1 MSYYPAAGTAASAAP
16 GPTAVPSSALS
27 SAPSPSPS
35 SDLDLVAALSAPS
48 TQPALKANAAAQA
61 VDPLSRLLLGS
72 AEASVKKVA
81 LAGFASAYPF
91 LFRYACQSGD
101 AAHWTRVIALKAAV
115 LNSWRNGAIGEKI
128 GAVKVLQRIIQ
139 TQSAPASSDPR
150 LARSAEPNISLCRP
164 NHPFL
169 KVSILEEEANKLLEE
184 CVTTLFTSSEPDLVA
199 AIVSSLV
206 ALVKSRQQFAQ
217 LIVTSLTNWSP
228 AAMASRSAA
237 QVKSVEKVVRL
248 SLQHLVKT
256 PQGSPFATQISAFLA
271 QQATRMEKAAEES
284 KRKAEAEATRK
295 RQALADQ
302 LQSQQQNKRRRLNP
316 TNEVAR
322 LFAASNPEGIARV
335 QSVAALP
342 HAAVVDLLV
351 SALQGVAPSTL
362 TEAISVVKRELESS
376 RSATPSREGTPMLS
390 GPVVVDPLKLDLGA
404 DELDIKAEVP
414 VEATP
419 AEDDE
424 APAQVHEV
432 AFDGDGQDAAV
443 SLVSATYELT
453 LQARQALVLSALKR
467 VCAAGADGANAALW
481 APLLSRLISRG
492 LEDPDAPAEKRDE
505 TSEDLRRHLF
515 SFITANLQTRTELAR
530 LWLNEEWFASRCAG
544 VETDRPYDRLLRDFL
559 EHISHVSSDKDK
571 QLLQFLM
578 DLPEIPRD
586 EIYRLEA
593 MATNTAQM
601 HLGFSTLRELVVMR
615 PSVRYAALDVLL
627 GLCTHAD
634 KRFRNAAITTVKK
647 WVPDVPDLSHVIRDF
662 ALSLL
667 ARLTAH
673 TETATA
679 APDPDGNDPT
689 IGAVNGDGEADMATD
704 ASPPASEPPALCAQ
718 VRDGAVAGNFD
729 PPATLEGVT
738 QNVELLLALCVK
750 DTTLLRPLFEQYGKM
765 APSVRGAIEELYV
778 PLIRSLGLKHPGV
791 LDLLG
796 DFPEG
801 SDKLVLKMLEVLAAK
816 AKLPSDILALIKQV
830 AAKRDLDSQFYL
842 LILPECHKDEIV
854 RYLPRVVALLDG
866 TPQKKAA
873 IRSIFLSVIAPPAHF
888 SSINSLRTRSDSLSP
903 VELMLFL
910 HQHDK
915 EIGLKHTI
923 EAISICFSMS
933 DGFRPEVLAA
943 FMQQVVDA
951 PKIPN
956 LFMRTVIQAVT
967 TYKSLQP
974 FVSTTL
980 LSRLIGKKI
989 WEVGP
994 LWEGFIRLVKA
1005 IAPNSFAAL
1014 LQLPR
1019 EQLREVVQKQPSL
1032 REPLREYV
1040 TKKGGTNNARTA
1052 AVLEALSDETAP
1064 TQSGSAGRS
1073 LSGTPTPA

>member
-1 MSYYPAAGTAASAAP
+1 MSYYPAAGTAAASAAP
-16 GPTAVPSSALS
+16 GPTAIPSALS
-27 SAPSPSPS
+27 SSPSPS

-61 VDPLSRLLLGS
+61 VEPLSRLLLGS

-101 AAHWTRVIALKAAV
+101 AAHWTRVNALKVAV

-169 KVSILEEEANKLLEE
+169 KVTILEEEANKLLEE

-248 SLQHLVKT
+248 SLQHLAKT
-256 PQGSPFATQISAFLA
+256 PHRSPFATQISTFLA

-295 RQALADQ
+295 RQALQDQ

-316 TNEVAR
+316 SNEVAR
-322 LFAASNPEGIARV
+322 LFAASNPEGLARV

-362 TEAISVVKRELESS
+362 TEAISVVKRELESG
-376 RSATPSREGTPMLS
+376 RSTTPSREGTPMLS

-424 APAQVHEV
+424 VPAQVHEV
-432 AFDGDGQDAAV
+432 AFDGDGQEAAV
-443 SLVSATYELT
+443 SLVSAPYELT

-505 TSEDLRRHLF
+505 TCEDLRRHLF

-559 EHISHVSSDKDK
+559 EHVSHVSSDKDK
-571 QLLQFLM
+571 QLLQLLM

-615 PSVRYAALDVLL
+615 PSIRYAALDVLL

-647 WVPDVPDLSHVIRDF
+647 WVPDVPDLSHVIRTF

-667 ARLTAH
+667 ARLTTHDAPVTDH
-673 TETATA
+673 AGGSDATA
-679 APDPDGNDPT
+679 EA
-689 IGAVNGDGEADMATD
+689 ANGDGEADMATD
-704 ASPPASEPPALCAQ
+704 ASPPASEPPTLCAQ
-718 VRDGAVAGNFD
+718 VRDGAVAGDFN

-750 DTTLLRPLFEQYGKM
+750 DTSLLRPLFEQYGNM
-765 APSVRGAIEELYV
+765 APPVRAAIEELYV

-1040 TKKGGTNNARTA
+1040 TKKGSTNNARTA
-1052 AVLEALSDETAP
+1052 AVLEALSDETAAP
-1064 TQSGSAGRS
+1064 TKSGSAGRS
-1073 LSGTPTPA
+1073 LSGTPTPV

>member
-1 MSYYPAAGTAASAAP
+1 MAYYAAAGMAANGSPAP
-16 GPTAVPSSALS
+16 NARPSST
-27 SAPSPSPS
+27 
-35 SDLDLVAALSAPS
+35 DLELVAALSSPN

-61 VDPLSRLLLGS
+61 VDPLSRLLLGTADAS
-72 AEASVKKVA
+72 ARKVA

-101 AAHWTRVIALKAAV
+101 AAQWTRVNSLKAAV
-115 LNSWRNGAIGEKI
+115 LDSWRNGAIGEKI

-150 LARSAEPNISLCRP
+150 LVRSAEPNISLCRP

-169 KVSILEEEANKLLEE
+169 RVSILEEEANKLLEE

-199 AIVSSLV
+199 AIVTSLIV
-206 ALVKSRQQFAQ
+206 LVKVRQQYGQ
-217 LIVTSLTNWSP
+217 LIVTSLTNWFP
-228 AAMASRSAA
+228 AAMGARTPA

-256 PQGSPFATQISAFLA
+256 PQGASFSSQVSTFLA
-271 QQATRMEKAAEES
+271 QQAARMERASEEL
-284 KRKAEAEATRK
+284 KRKAELETTRK

-302 LQSQQQNKRRRLNP
+302 LNAQQQNKRRRLNP
-316 TNEVAR
+316 SYPVAKV
-322 LFAASNPEGIARV
+322 FAASNANGLAHVP
-335 QSVAALP
+335 SVSSLP
-342 HAAVVDLLV
+342 ATAIVDLLV
-351 SALQGVAPSTL
+351 TALQSLAPTALSD
-362 TEAISVVKRELESS
+362 AIAAVKRELESGDFAS
-376 RSATPSREGTPMLS
+376 ISREGTPAPPPIPS
-390 GPVVVDPLKLDLGA
+390 ESTIDPLKLDLGA
-404 DELDIKAEVP
+404 DELEMKAEVP
-414 VEATP
+414 LDALP
-419 AEDDE
+419 AEEEVQDQD
-424 APAQVHEV
+424 HDV
-432 AFDGDGQDAAV
+432 AFDADDHDGAALAV
-443 SLVSATYELT
+443 SAPFELT
-453 LQARQALVLSALKR
+453 LQARQSLVLSALKR

-492 LEDPDAPAEKRDE
+492 LEDPGTTPEQGDE
-505 TSEDLRRHLF
+505 TIEGLRRQLLTF
-515 SFITANLQTRTELAR
+515 VTANLQTRMELAR
-530 LWLNEEWFASRCAG
+530 LWLNEEWFASRRSG
-544 VETDRPYDRLLRDFL
+544 HQEDRPYDRLLRRFL
-559 EHISHVSSDKDK
+559 EHISQVSSDKDK

-593 MATNTAQM
+593 MATNIDQM
-601 HLGFSTLRELVVMR
+601 QLGFSTLRELVVMR
-615 PSVRYAALDVLL
+615 PSVRFAALDVLL

-634 KRFRNAAITTVKK
+634 KRFRNAAITTVKR
-647 WVPDVPDLSHVIRDF
+647 WVPDVPDLSNIIRGF

-667 ARLTAH
+667 DRLRARS
-673 TETATA
+673 ETPKAEEGAQTL
-679 APDPDGNDPT
+679 PPT
-689 IGAVNGDGEADMATD
+689 SPTVEPNGEAEMATD
-704 ASPPASEPPALCAQ
+704 VSSPAPESPALFAR
-718 VRDGAVAGNFD
+718 VRDGTVSGAFD
-729 PPATLEGVT
+729 PPTTLEGIT
-738 QNVELLLALCVK
+738 QHVELLLALCVK
-750 DTTLLRPLFEQYGKM
+750 DTTLLRPLFEQYGGM
-765 APSVRGAIEELYV
+765 SPVVRESIEELYV

-791 LDLLG
+791 LEILG

-801 SDKLVLKMLEVLAAK
+801 SDRLVLKMLDVLAAK
-816 AKLPSDILALIKQV
+816 AKLPSDILARIKQV
-830 AAKRDLDSQFYL
+830 AVKRDLDSQFYL

-1019 EQLREVVQKQPSL
+1019 EQLSELVQKQPSL
-1032 REPLREYV
+1032 RAPLRDYV
-1040 TKKGGTNNARTA
+1040 IKKGGSTNARTA
-1052 AVLEALSDETAP
+1052 AILAALDEETDRM
-1064 TQSGSAGRS
+1064 QNGSAGRS
-1073 LSGTPTPA
+1073 HSSTPVPA

>member
-1 MSYYPAAGTAASAAP
+1 MAYYSAAVSAASTSP
-16 GPTAVPSSALS
+16 GPNAFPSASASTS
-27 SAPSPSPS
+27 SSSPS
-35 SDLDLVAALSAPS
+35 SDLELVAALSSPN

-61 VDPLSRLLLGS
+61 VDPLSRLLLGT
-72 AEASVKKVA
+72 AEASARKVA

-101 AAHWTRVIALKAAV
+101 SAHWTRVNSLKAAV
-115 LNSWRNGAIGEKI
+115 LDSWRNGAIGEKV

-150 LARSAEPNISLCRP
+150 LARSTEPNISLCRP

-169 KVSILEEEANKLLEE
+169 RVSILEEEANRLLEE
-184 CVTTLFTSSEPDLVA
+184 CVTTLFTSSEPDLIA
-199 AIVSSLV
+199 SIVSTLV

-217 LIVTSLTNWSP
+217 LVVTSLTNWSP
-228 AAMASRSAA
+228 AAMASRSAV

-248 SLQHLVKT
+248 SLQHLAKT
-256 PQGSPFATQISAFLA
+256 PQGAPYASQISAFLA
-271 QQATRMEKAAEES
+271 QQATRMEAAAEET
-284 KRKAEAEATRK
+284 KRRAEAEATRK

-302 LQSQQQNKRRRLNP
+302 LQQNKRRRLNP
-316 TNEVAR
+316 SNEVAR
-322 LFAASNPEGIARV
+322 LFVANNPEGLARI
-335 QSVAALP
+335 QPAAALP
-342 HAAVVDLLV
+342 HATVVDLLV
-351 SALQGVAPSTL
+351 STLQGLSPAVLS
-362 TEAISVVKRELESS
+362 EAISVVKREVENS
-376 RSATPSREGTPMLS
+376 RSGMPSRESTPALLEETII
-390 GPVVVDPLKLDLGA
+390 DPLKLDLGA
-404 DELDIKAEVP
+404 DELDMKSEVP
-414 VEATP
+414 VEAMP
-419 AEDDE
+419 AENE
-424 APAQVHEV
+424 APVEVHEV
-432 AFDGDGQDAAV
+432 AFDGDGQDGAA
-443 SLVSATYELT
+443 LMVSAPYEPT
-453 LQARQALVLSALKR
+453 VQARQALVVSALKR
-467 VCAAGADGANAALW
+467 VCAAGAEGANAALW

-492 LEDPDAPAEKRDE
+492 LEDPDVPADQRRE
-505 TSEDLRRHLF
+505 TSENLRQHLL
-515 SFITANLQTRTELAR
+515 SFVTANLQARTELAR

-544 VETDRPYDRLLRDFL
+544 VQTNRPYDRLLRDFL
-559 EHISHVSSDKDK
+559 EHFSQISSDKDK

-578 DLPEIPRD
+578 DLPEIPRE

-601 HLGFSTLRELVVMR
+601 QLGFSTLRELVVMR
-615 PSVRYAALDVLL
+615 PSVRSAALDVLL

-634 KRFRNAAITTVKK
+634 RRFRNAAITTVKK
-647 WVPDVPDLSHVIRDF
+647 WVPEVPDLSNIIRGF

-667 ARLTAH
+667 LRLKACD
-673 TETATA
+673 ESANRDA
-679 APDPDGNDPT
+679 GGPAPAGEGANDHDGE
-689 IGAVNGDGEADMATD
+689 GEADMATE
-704 ASPPASEPPALCAQ
+704 ASPPAAEPPALFAQ
-718 VRDGAVAGNFD
+718 VRDGVVAGNFN
-729 PPATLEGVT
+729 PPLTLEGVT
-738 QNVELLLALCVK
+738 QHVELLLALCVK
-750 DTTLLRPLFEQYGKM
+750 DTSLLRPLFELYGSM
-765 APSVRGAIEELYV
+765 TPSVRESIEELYV
-778 PLIRSLGLKHPGV
+778 PLIRSLGLKHPGI
-791 LDLLG
+791 LAILG

-801 SDKLVLKMLEVLAAK
+801 SDKLVLKMLDVLAAK

-866 TPQKKAA
+866 TPQKKVA

-1019 EQLREVVQKQPSL
+1019 DQLREVAQKQPSL

-1040 TKKGGTNNARTA
+1040 TKKGGTNNARTSA
-1052 AVLEALSDETAP
+1052 ILEALVDDTEHAR
-1064 TQSGSAGRS
+1064 SGSAGRS